1 MAYSTID
8 DPSAYFQIA
17 TWTGNDTDGR
27 SITNDGN
34 SDLQPDLVWIKTR
47 SVAYGHSVH
56 DSSRGFGSSGS
67 EKNLVTSNNETENG
81 GSHIYGGVSA
91 ASSDG
96 FTTFEGTDAG
106 NPFANNNEDTRTY
119 VAWQW
124 KANGG
129 TRTTNT
135 ESGDNP
141 GGGYQANTTSKF
153 SIVDYVGTGAVGTM
167 AHGLGVAPKLI
178 IIKNR
183 DVADSWAVYHE
194 DDGGHYTAYYDSN
207 AQYLA
212 LDTTAASVDDAA
224 WWNDTSPTSS
234 VFTINTN
241 HSVNADGENYI
252 AYCWGEVQGF
262 SNFGRYQGQGIT
274 ANGITHFVYTGFK
287 PAFVMIKDTSATGNW
302 AIVDKKRQTSDIIDL
317 ALYANTAGAE
327 SSGKNVHFCCN
338 GFQVNNT
345 DNDFNKDGDTYVYVA
360 FADKP
365 LVTSTGIPTT
375 AE

>member
-8 DPSAYFQIA
+8 DPSKHFQTVLWSGSGSGQA
-17 TWTGNDTDGR
+17 
-27 SITNDGN
+27 ITNGGN
-34 SDLQPDLVWIKTR
+34 SSMQPDLVWIKKRAGGSAR
-47 SVAYGHSVH
+47 SHQLY
-56 DSSRGFGSSGS
+56 DSSRGTTKSLHSDA
-67 EKNLVTSNNETENG
+67 NNAEQDQGAGLT
-81 GSHIYGGVSA
+81 A
-91 ASSDG
+91 FSSDG
-96 FTTFEGTDAG
+96 FTVGDDDG
-106 NPFANNNEDTRTY
+106 VDGSGGTY

-135 ESGDNP
+135 ESGNNP
-141 GGGYQANTTSKF
+141 AGGYQANTTSKF
-153 SIVDYVGTGAVGTM
+153 SIVDYVGTGATGTM

-183 DVADSWAVYHE
+183 DVADSWAVYHQ
-194 DDGGHYTAYYDSN
+194 DDGGNGDTEYDSN
-207 AQYLA
+207 SQYLT
-212 LDTTAASVDDAA
+212 LDTTAASTDDAA

-252 AYCWGEVQGF
+252 AYCWAEVQGF
-262 SNFGRYQGQGIT
+262 SNFGGYDGHGANADGISL
-274 ANGITHFVYTGFK
+274 FVYTGFS
-287 PAFVMIKDTSATGNW
+287 PAFVMIKATSETANW
-302 AIVDKKRQTSDIIDL
+302 AIVDKKRQTSSTIDL
-317 ALYANTAGAE
+317 ALYPNDSAVDA
-327 SSGKNVHFCCN
+327 SGKDVHFCCN

-345 DNDFNKDGDTYVYVA
+345 DNDFNKDDTTYIYVA

-365 LVTSTGIPTT
+365 LVTSTGIPAT